1 MMKVLK
7 CRKAQGSLEVLLM
20 LLAGIIIAAAVGLY
34 LKSLSKEEIAEKL
47 NQTANQTAQNLEEI

>member
-1 MMKVLK
+1 MKVLK